1 MFQSRGLRMDRGHSA
16 LFPRPRSWLQ
26 RPTSCFQ
33 RRSLRASADPT
44 SSDDVYISCLYAQGF
59 RCTLQQRP
67 SCSSARGAGGRPV
80 SSALGRLEN
89 SPGRGT
95 RAVSRPVTAPGG
107 GGRRRDPGQRPGA
120 QIRGRTECPRVPCN
134 TKHDDT
140 HRQQQDTWRGRMPFS
155 TSSTLHLYLPSSSYY
170 EDEEQETDIEIE
182 NEDANNRKQRPTRHH
197 RNDQNTDPF
206 RKWHNAEPYQ

>member
-1 MFQSRGLRMDRGHSA
+1 MQGWVGNDYGA
-16 LFPRPRSWLQ
+16 LKQYQNSIAVTFI
-26 RPTSCFQ
+26 
-33 RRSLRASADPT
+33 RRSCSNSTCVLS
-44 SSDDVYISCLYAQGF
+44 AQGF

-120 QIRGRTECPRVPCN
+120 QIRGRTG
-134 TKHDDT
+134 KHPSLS
-140 HRQQQDTWRGRMPFS
+140 GK
-155 TSSTLHLYLPSSSYY
+155 YLIYSNCQSLSFL
-170 EDEEQETDIEIE
+170 IS
-182 NEDANNRKQRPTRHH
+182 
-197 RNDQNTDPF
+197 
-206 RKWHNAEPYQ
+206 